1 LALVLVSGLRFGGD
15 PGAALAQGG
24 SLRFYGFGDDDV
36 DRVKIPIDDV
46 ANLNDEPGPPV
57 DVGATDFTI
66 EFWVK
71 GTLAENDAN
80 ATNCETFGEQ
90 WIYGNIV
97 FDRDRWEPG
106 GRDWGISFANGRVV
120 FGVASASDSYTLCGT
135 SLVLDGAWHHVAIQR
150 RMEDGELWI
159 HVDGALEK
167 QGTGPPGDVSY
178 PGDEIPSGTNC
189 DGGPCVNSA
198 PFLVI
203 GAEKHDAGAQ
213 FPSFA
218 GWVDEV
224 RFSNALRYLEPFA
237 RPTTPFSTD
246 TSTVALYHFDE
257 GAGDDLLDSSGAA
270 GGPSHGLR
278 QFGGSPIPGP
288 VWSADTPF
296 GGATTVTLP
305 AGAVG
310 MPEGLVFDVSP
321 NPSLAQ
327 TMFYVRFPDP
337 IEGVARIAI
346 YDIRGRVVDE
356 LDGRLA
362 RGSLMLVWDGRGAD
376 GPAPPGIYLAN
387 LVTAAGEKSAK
398 FVIR

>member
-1 LALVLVSGLRFGGD
+1 
-15 PGAALAQGG
+15 
-24 SLRFYGFGDDDV
+24 
-36 DRVKIPIDDV
+36 
-46 ANLNDEPGPPV
+46 
-57 DVGATDFTI
+57 
-66 EFWVK
+66 
-71 GTLAENDAN
+71 
-80 ATNCETFGEQ
+80 
-90 WIYGNIV
+90 
-97 FDRDRWEPG
+97 
-106 GRDWGISFANGRVV
+106 
-120 FGVASASDSYTLCGT
+120 
-135 SLVLDGAWHHVAIQR
+135 
-150 RMEDGELWI
+150 
-159 HVDGALEK
+159 VDGALEK
-167 QGTGPPGDVSY
+167 QGGGPSGDVSY
-178 PGDEIPSGTNC
+178 PGDEMPTGSNC
-189 DGGPCVNSA
+189 DGGPCVSSD
-198 PFLVI
+198 PYLVI
-203 GAEKHDAGAQ
+203 GAEKHDAGTQ

-224 RFSNALRYLEPFA
+224 RFSNALRYTEPFA
-237 RPTTPFSTD
+237 RPTGPFSTD

-296 GGATTVTLP
+296 GALTSVTLP

-337 IEGVARIAI
+337 IEGAARIAI
-346 YDIRGRVVDE
+346 YDIRGRVVEE
-356 LDGRLA
+356 LEGRLA
-362 RGSLMLVWDGRGAD
+362 RGSLMLVWDGRGVE